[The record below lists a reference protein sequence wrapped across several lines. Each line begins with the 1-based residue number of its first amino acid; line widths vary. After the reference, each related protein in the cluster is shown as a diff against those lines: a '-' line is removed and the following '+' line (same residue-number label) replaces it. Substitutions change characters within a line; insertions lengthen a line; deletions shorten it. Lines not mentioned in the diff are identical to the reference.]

1 MDPRRQKAVPLFA
14 GLTASVVLLVAAA
27 ASVRAAADEQGAT
40 RDFNVVG
47 VSYAFQPPTITVDR
61 NDLVK
66 ITFSAEDIAHSF
78 TIDGYRISKRAGAG
92 QSVTFEFRAD
102 QAGTFDYYCNLTQDE
117 RCKNMKGRLVV
128 R

>member
-1 MDPRRQKAVPLFA
+1 MRLRWQNTPIYA
-14 GLTASVVLLVAAA
+14 GFVASVLLLVLVSANA
-27 ASVRAAADEQGAT
+27 RAQGGT
-40 RDFNVVG
+40 RDFTVIG
-47 VSYAFQPPTITVDR
+47 SKYAFQPGTITVDR

-66 ITFSAEDIAHSF
+66 ITFNAEDIAHSF

-102 QAGTFDYYCNLTQDE
+102 QPGTFDYYCNLTQDD
-117 RCKNMKGRLVV
+117 RCKTMRGKLVV